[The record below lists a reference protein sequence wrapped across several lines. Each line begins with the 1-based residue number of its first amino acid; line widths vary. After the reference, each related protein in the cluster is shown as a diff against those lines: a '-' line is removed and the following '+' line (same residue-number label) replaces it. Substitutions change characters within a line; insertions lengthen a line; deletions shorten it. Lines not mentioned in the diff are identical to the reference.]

1 METQTDMKLVRNPRR
16 ETYVKKEC
24 ERERKS
30 VERERESVDRKKQGV
45 VRGIKNR
52 SKA

>member
-16 ETYVKKEC
+16 DVCKKRV
-24 ERERKS
+24 RERKCG
-30 VERERESVDRKKQGV
+30 ERESVDRKKHSV

-52 SKA
+52 CKA